1 MLSKRKVVAGPIEA
15 TALGNLLAQL
25 IQQGVVNDLSEGRQL
40 IKASFEVKEYKGG
53 QL

>member
-1 MLSKRKVVAGPIEA
+1 
-15 TALGNLLAQL
+15 
-25 IQQGVVNDLSEGRQL
+25 VNDLSEGRQL